1 MSNNFI
7 YIKPYPQL
15 NINIKD
21 LLSYKKISTQTQSAT
36 ISLNFWRSNSLM
48 TTEFFKNI
56 SEDKIIDY
64 EKLLCTEEML
74 RCSIFQN
81 GQLYYLDKIHMSS
94 AGATLLIDEL
104 SIVLENFNN
113 N

>member
-1 MSNNFI
+1 
-7 YIKPYPQL
+7 
-15 NINIKD
+15 
-21 LLSYKKISTQTQSAT
+21 
-36 ISLNFWRSNSLM
+36 M